1 MLDWCTV
8 YSAHIADGDDD
19 AKLRSHV
26 LGTQILGTYRIILSC
41 RDLQWFRI
49 ALVTMW
55 FCICWSKSD
64 KVGARR
70 PVEAHQWWLIKSNDG
85 LSNHSEKSFSQGSQL
100 FVNGDSGGPGT
111 LKSKIQ
117 MPLSRARL
125 VGRVKIQLNAV
136 GFELNCIPTIIC
148 KRSLPQIFNLCS
160 IQTTEIELIVYVTD
174 FYTKACPSRRCA
186 IKGKSSIG
194 RNPGRA

>member
-8 YSAHIADGDDD
+8 YSTHIADGDDD

-70 PVEAHQWWLIKSNDG
+70 PVELRRINDGLSNQWWLIKSNDG

-148 KRSLPQIFNLCS
+148 KRSLPQIFNLCTFK
-160 IQTTEIELIVYVTD
+160 QQRLNWL
-174 FYTKACPSRRCA
+174 FM
-186 IKGKSSIG
+186 
-194 RNPGRA
+194 